1 MSDDFNSIAR
11 ISYLTLKMGE
21 QVDLLPKYTRLPK
34 TDFRSIN
41 KVMQELRD
49 FNINNI
55 QNAKGETM
63 YRRLESKHELDE
75 NKTIIESVTLAKL
88 LVLELSHRVMEDHE
102 KVMIMKNLNTLYDEL
117 KELEQKL

>member
-1 MSDDFNSIAR
+1 MSDDYNVIAR

-21 QVDLLPKYTRLPK
+21 QVELLPKYTRLPK

-41 KVMQELRD
+41 KVMQELKD

-55 QNAKGETM
+55 QNAKGEAM

-102 KVMIMKNLNTLYDEL
+102 KVIIMKNLNTLYDEL

>member
-117 KELEQKL
+117 KDLEQKL

>member
-41 KVMQELRD
+41 KVMTELRD

-55 QNAKGETM
+55 QNAKANWIIRPPLITLSIMHGLKFTGCLT
-63 YRRLESKHELDE
+63 RRVKVSGDEITLED
-75 NKTIIESVTLAKL
+75 
-88 LVLELSHRVMEDHE
+88 
-102 KVMIMKNLNTLYDEL
+102 
-117 KELEQKL
+117 

>member
-41 KVMQELRD
+41 KVMNELRD

-102 KVMIMKNLNTLYDEL
+102 KVIIMKNLNTLYDEL

>member
-1 MSDDFNSIAR
+1 MSDDFISIAR

-88 LVLELSHRVMEDHE
+88 LVLELSHRVIEDHE
-102 KVMIMKNLNTLYDEL
+102 KVIIMKNLNTLYDEL

>member
-1 MSDDFNSIAR
+1 MSDDFNAVAR

-55 QNAKGETM
+55 QNAKGEAM

-102 KVMIMKNLNTLYDEL
+102 KVIIMKNLNTLYDEL

>member
-1 MSDDFNSIAR
+1 MSDDFNAIAR

-88 LVLELSHRVMEDHE
+88 LVLELSHRVIEDHE

-117 KELEQKL
+117 KDLEQKL

>member
-34 TDFRSIN
+34 TNFRSIN

-55 QNAKGETM
+55 QNAKGESM

>member
-1 MSDDFNSIAR
+1 MSDDFNAVAR

-102 KVMIMKNLNTLYDEL
+102 KVIIMKNLNTLYDEL

>member
-21 QVDLLPKYTRLPK
+21 QVELLPKYTRLPK

-102 KVMIMKNLNTLYDEL
+102 KVIIMKNLNTLYDEL

>member
-41 KVMQELRD
+41 KVMHELRD

-55 QNAKGETM
+55 QNAKGEAM

-88 LVLELSHRVMEDHE
+88 LVVELSHRVMEDHE
-102 KVMIMKNLNTLYDEL
+102 KVIIMKNLNTLYDEL

>member
-34 TDFRSIN
+34 TNFRSIN

-55 QNAKGETM
+55 QNAKGEAM

-102 KVMIMKNLNTLYDEL
+102 KVIIMKNLNTLYDEL

>member
-102 KVMIMKNLNTLYDEL
+102 KVIIMKNLNTLYDEL
-117 KELEQKL
+117 KDLEQKL

>member
-41 KVMQELRD
+41 KVMHELRD

-55 QNAKGETM
+55 QNAKGEAM

>member
-1 MSDDFNSIAR
+1 MDNFNSVAR
-11 ISYLTLKMGE
+11 ISFLTLKMGE
-21 QVDLLPKYTRLPK
+21 QVDLLPKYTRLKK

-41 KVMQELRD
+41 RVMQELKD

-55 QNAKGETM
+55 QNAKGESM
-63 YRRLESKHELDE
+63 YRRLKSKHDLDD
-75 NKTIIESVTLAKL
+75 NKTNIESVTLAKL

-102 KVMIMKNLNTLYDEL
+102 KVIIMKNLNTLYDEL

>member
-41 KVMQELRD
+41 KVMHELRD

-55 QNAKGETM
+55 QNAKGEAM

-88 LVLELSHRVMEDHE
+88 LVLELSHRVIEDHE
-102 KVMIMKNLNTLYDEL
+102 KVIIMKNLNTLYDEL

>member
-41 KVMQELRD
+41 KVLQELRD

-55 QNAKGETM
+55 QNAKGEAM

-102 KVMIMKNLNTLYDEL
+102 KVIIMKNLNTLYDEL

>member
-34 TDFRSIN
+34 TNFRSIN
-41 KVMQELRD
+41 KVMHELRD

-55 QNAKGETM
+55 QNAKGEAM

-102 KVMIMKNLNTLYDEL
+102 KVIIMKNLNTLYDEL

>member
-21 QVDLLPKYTRLPK
+21 QVDLLPKYTNLKPSN
-34 TDFRSIN
+34 FRSIN

-102 KVMIMKNLNTLYDEL
+102 KVIIMKNLNTLYDEL

>member
-1 MSDDFNSIAR
+1 MSDDFNVIAR

-41 KVMQELRD
+41 KVMHELRD

-55 QNAKGETM
+55 QNAKGEAM

-102 KVMIMKNLNTLYDEL
+102 KVMIIKNLNTLYDEL

>member
-55 QNAKGETM
+55 QNAKGEAM

-102 KVMIMKNLNTLYDEL
+102 KVIIMKNLNTLYDEL
-117 KELEQKL
+117 KELEKKL

>member
-55 QNAKGETM
+55 QNAKGEAV

-102 KVMIMKNLNTLYDEL
+102 KVIIMKNLNTLYDEL

>member
-34 TDFRSIN
+34 TDFRSIS

-102 KVMIMKNLNTLYDEL
+102 KVIIMKNLNTLYDEL

>member
-41 KVMQELRD
+41 KVMHELRD

-55 QNAKGETM
+55 QNAKGEAM

-102 KVMIMKNLNTLYDEL
+102 KVIIMKNLNTLYDEL

>member
-55 QNAKGETM
+55 QNAKGEAM

-102 KVMIMKNLNTLYDEL
+102 KVIIMKNLNTLYDEL